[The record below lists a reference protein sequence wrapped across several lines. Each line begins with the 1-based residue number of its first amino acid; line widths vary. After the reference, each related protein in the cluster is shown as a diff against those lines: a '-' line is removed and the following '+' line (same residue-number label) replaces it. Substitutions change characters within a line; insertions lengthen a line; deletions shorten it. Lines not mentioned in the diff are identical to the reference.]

1 MKYLIIAFKSRN
13 ELQSFARTLRLYGI
27 TVSIVNTP
35 RSVSVSCGLSARAE
49 YRYLNAIKS
58 AMSQTSFGSLLGIYL
73 ITRNGVYEQAEK
85 IL

>member
-13 ELQSFARTLRLYGI
+13 ELQSFARALRLYGI

-49 YRYLNAIKS
+49 YRYLNSIKT
-58 AMSQTSFGSLLGIYL
+58 ALSQSNFSSFIGVYL
-73 ITRNGVYEQAEK
+73 INRNGVYEQAEK
-85 IL
+85 IF